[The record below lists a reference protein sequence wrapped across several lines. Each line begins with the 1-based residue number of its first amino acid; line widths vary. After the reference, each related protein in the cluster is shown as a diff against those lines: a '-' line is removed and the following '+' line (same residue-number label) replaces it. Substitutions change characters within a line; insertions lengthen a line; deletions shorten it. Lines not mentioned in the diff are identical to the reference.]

1 MEIKFRPQILAA
13 IVAAT
18 IVASISLWVSWSLQ
32 AIEIS
37 TAVIGAMFG
46 YLAGVSQK
54 VLESE

>member
-1 MEIKFRPQILAA
+1 MKFRPQILAA
-13 IVAAT
+13 IISAT
-18 IVASISLWVSWSLQ
+18 IVAVVSLWVAWSLQ
-32 AIEIS
+32 AIEVG

>member
-1 MEIKFRPQILAA
+1 MKFRPQILAA

-32 AIEIS
+32 AIEVS